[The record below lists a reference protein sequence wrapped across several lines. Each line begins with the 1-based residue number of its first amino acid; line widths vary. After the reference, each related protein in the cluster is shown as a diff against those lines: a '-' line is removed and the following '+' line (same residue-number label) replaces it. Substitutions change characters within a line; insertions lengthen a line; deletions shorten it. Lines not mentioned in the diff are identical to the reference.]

1 MKFFNFNYAIYLY
14 QSLLKIQEK
23 IMIKKR
29 HSVIICGRQHISAY
43 ENILNIINFLEADV
57 FLVYEN
63 DSCNYSKLAIA
74 SLKVEND
81 KKLLPTEN
89 QFKKIKKGW
98 NLMEKYEK
106 KHNFEYFAVYRLR
119 PDIIYAFHENNYHD
133 LLIGNAYLNSD
144 FVFYGLRKE
153 IFNCFNLLEN
163 WNYLV
168 KEKQQYFYEVN
179 DLFETILVNTDN
191 CFDSGKWKFVNKL
204 LAIPI
209 ASNNN
214 KIVFNK
220 NTFLHFCKKY
230 KNKKISEI
238 LTNSN
243 YSLYFWNNYDK
254 LNKFPCELSIL
265 LVLLN
270 RKIIPNHSNFIEVLR
285 KC

>member
-119 PDIIYAFHENNYHD
+119 PDIIYEFHENNYHD

-144 FVFYGLRKE
+144 FLFYGLRNE
-153 IFNCFNLLEN
+153 IYNCFNLLES
-163 WNYLV
+163 WNNLV
-168 KEKQQYFYEVN
+168 KDNQQYTYEVN
-179 DLFETILVNTDN
+179 DLFETILVNPDK
-191 CFDSGKWKFVNKL
+191 CFKQGKWRFVNKL

-243 YSLYFWNNYDK
+243 YSLSFWNNYDK

-270 RKIIPNHSNFIEVLR
+270 RKIIPNHSNFIEVLT
-285 KC
+285 KL

>member
-1 MKFFNFNYAIYLY
+1 M
-14 QSLLKIQEK
+14 
-23 IMIKKR
+23 
-29 HSVIICGRQHISAY
+29 
-43 ENILNIINFLEADV
+43 
-57 FLVYEN
+57 
-63 DSCNYSKLAIA
+63 
-74 SLKVEND
+74 
-81 KKLLPTEN
+81 
-89 QFKKIKKGW
+89 
-98 NLMEKYEK
+98 
-106 KHNFEYFAVYRLR
+106 
-119 PDIIYAFHENNYHD
+119 
-133 LLIGNAYLNSD
+133 NSD
-144 FVFYGLRKE
+144 FLFYGLRKE

-163 WNYLV
+163 WNSLV

-209 ASNNN
+209 ASDNN
-214 KIVFNK
+214 KIVF
-220 NTFLHFCKKY
+220 
-230 KNKKISEI
+230 KKISEI

-243 YSLYFWNNYDK
+243 YSLSFWNNYDK

>member
-1 MKFFNFNYAIYLY
+1 
-14 QSLLKIQEK
+14 
-23 IMIKKR
+23 MIKKR
-29 HSVIICGRQHISAY
+29 NSVIICGRQRRKAY

-63 DSCNYSKLAIA
+63 DSFNYSKLAID
-74 SLKVEND
+74 SLKVEDD
-81 KKLLPTEN
+81 KKLRPTEN
-89 QFKKIKKGW
+89 QFAKIKKGW

-119 PDIIYAFHENNYHD
+119 PDIIYEFHENNYHD

-144 FVFYGLRKE
+144 FLFYGLRNE
-153 IFNCFNLLEN
+153 IYNCFNLLES
-163 WNYLV
+163 WNNLV
-168 KEKQQYFYEVN
+168 KDKQQFNYEVN
-179 DLFETILVNTDN
+179 DLFETILVNPDK
-191 CFDSGKWKFVNKL
+191 CFKRDEWRFVNKL
-204 LAIPI
+204 KAIPI
-209 ASNNN
+209 ASDNNN
-214 KIVFNK
+214 IVFNK
-220 NTFLHFCKKY
+220 NFFLHFCKKY

-270 RKIIPNHSNFIEVLR
+270 RKIIPNHSNFIKVLT
-285 KC
+285 KIKE